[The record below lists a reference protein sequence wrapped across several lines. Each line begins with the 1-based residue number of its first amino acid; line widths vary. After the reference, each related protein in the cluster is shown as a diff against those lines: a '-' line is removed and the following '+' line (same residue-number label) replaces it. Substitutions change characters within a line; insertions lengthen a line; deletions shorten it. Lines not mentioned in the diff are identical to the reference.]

1 MYKITFPANS
11 FEQFM
16 VDSVKGYDDKTL
28 VYADGDDLRTAIA
41 AAEFVKI
48 NSSKLVLLGKRKLIE
63 DNISQV
69 GGLKSANLEII
80 EPARSDKFDSYLEVL
95 LKRFEERGKEITEKQ
110 AREMVSKP
118 NYYASLM
125 LKVGDAHGGISGSLS
140 SSEAMMRP
148 LIQVIGTGSPKRY
161 LSGSV
166 ILQIPGSSYGLNG
179 QFLFADTTVIPNP
192 DEKQMTDIVL
202 FSYQTAK
209 ALFKGEP
216 KIAML
221 SYSTKGSAK
230 GKEIDQIRKVIEKI
244 REIDPRIKIDGE
256 IQFDAAVVPEVAKA
270 KGVDSEVAGQ
280 ANVLIF
286 PNLAATNIC
295 IKAVH
300 RLAGSYYYGSI
311 VQGSP
316 IPFND
321 LSRGCAPV
329 EVLTLSAITLMQVKE
344 MGKNYNSVLRQEI

>member
-1 MYKITFPANS
+1 MDKITFPANK

-16 VDSVKGYDDKTL
+16 VDSIKNYDDKTL
-28 VYADGDDLRTAIA
+28 VYVDGDDIRTAIA

-48 NSSKLVLLGKRKLIE
+48 NSSKLVLLGNRKTIE
-63 DNISQV
+63 DNLAQI
-69 GGLKSANLEII
+69 GLDSDNIEIVEPSKSG
-80 EPARSDKFDSYLEVL
+80 KFDYYQEVL
-95 LKRFEERGKEITEKQ
+95 QKRFAERGKDINEEQ
-110 AREMVSKP
+110 VQEMVSKP

-125 LKVGDAHGGISGSLS
+125 LKVGEAHGGVSGSLS
-140 SSEAMMRP
+140 STQAMMRP
-148 LIQVIGTGSPKRY
+148 LIQVMGTGDPKRY
-161 LSGSV
+161 LSGAA
-166 ILQIPGSSYGLNG
+166 IEIIPESPYGLDG
-179 QFLFADTTVIPNP
+179 QFLFADTAVIPDP
-192 DEKQMTDIVL
+192 DETQMTDIVL

-230 GKEIDQIRKVIEKI
+230 GEKIDQINRVIKKV
-244 REIDPRIKIDGE
+244 REIEPMIKIDGE
-256 IQFDAAVVPEVAKA
+256 LQFDAAVVPEVATA

-286 PNLAATNIC
+286 PNLDATNIC

-300 RLAGSYYYGSI
+300 RLAGSFYYGSI
-311 VQGSP
+311 IQGSP
-316 IPFND
+316 VPFND

-329 EVLTLSAITLMQVKE
+329 EVLSMSAITLMQVKE
-344 MGKNYNSVLRQEI
+344 MENN

>member
-1 MYKITFPANS
+1 MDKITFPANK

-16 VDSVKGYDDKTL
+16 VDSIKNYDDKTL
-28 VYADGDDLRTAIA
+28 VYVDGDDIRTAIA

-48 NSSKLVLLGKRKLIE
+48 NSSKLVLLGNRKTIE
-63 DNISQV
+63 DNLAQI
-69 GGLKSANLEII
+69 GLDSDNIEIVEPSKSG
-80 EPARSDKFDSYLEVL
+80 KFDYYQEVL
-95 LKRFEERGKEITEKQ
+95 QKRFAERGKDINEEQ
-110 AREMVSKP
+110 VQEMVSKP

-125 LKVGDAHGGISGSLS
+125 LRVGEAHGGVSGSLS
-140 SSEAMMRP
+140 STQAMMRP
-148 LIQVIGTGSPKRY
+148 LIQVLGTGNPKRY
-161 LSGSV
+161 LSGAA
-166 ILQIPGSSYGLNG
+166 IEIIPESTYGLDG
-179 QFLFADTTVIPNP
+179 QFLFADTAVIPDP
-192 DEKQMTDIVL
+192 DETQMTDIVL

-230 GKEIDQIRKVIEKI
+230 GEKIDQINRVIKKV
-244 REIDPRIKIDGE
+244 REIEPMIKIDGE
-256 IQFDAAVVPEVAKA
+256 LQFDAAVVPEVAIA

-286 PNLAATNIC
+286 PNLDATNIC

-300 RLAGSYYYGSI
+300 RLAGSFYYGSI
-311 VQGSP
+311 IQGSP
-316 IPFND
+316 VPFND

-329 EVLTLSAITLMQVKE
+329 EVLSMSAITLMQVKE
-344 MGKNYNSVLRQEI
+344 MENN